1 MIDRLEISDIAK
13 ETMDVL
19 NYFDSNFVSKIPYK
33 FLNGLKKLAKKS
45 TMSVKID
52 KNKKLKEQNI
62 SEESKDLISLIYY
75 HYIATEEE
83 KEKLIK
89 IWNQNES
96 LYQKKLSE
104 RYSLDNIWKRND
116 KKEIEEEKLDLPIVI
131 TKENFLRKIITF
143 VKKIFN
149 KS

>member
-83 KEKLIK
+83 KKKLIK